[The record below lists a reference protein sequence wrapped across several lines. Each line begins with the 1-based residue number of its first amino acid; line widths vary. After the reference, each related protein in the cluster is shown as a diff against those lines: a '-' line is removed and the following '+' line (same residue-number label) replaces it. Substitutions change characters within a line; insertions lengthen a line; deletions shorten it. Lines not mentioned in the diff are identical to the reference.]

1 MTDEWIGRRSR
12 PDEPTAREREVLHC
26 LWEGLT
32 NHEISVRLK
41 IAQKTVEAHRA
52 NLMQKF
58 RAGNIA
64 QLLRASL
71 REGILQVEFPRKG
84 SRPFSPPPSSTT
96 RTDAQEREN
105 QPPSLCPDNTPRQ
118 PS

>member
-52 NLMQKF
+52 NLMRKF
-58 RAGNIA
+58 RATNWPA
-64 QLLRASL
+64 
-71 REGILQVEFPRKG
+71 GIVCDRL
-84 SRPFSPPPSSTT
+84 SM
-96 RTDAQEREN
+96 
-105 QPPSLCPDNTPRQ
+105 
-118 PS
+118 